1 MWELLS
7 RGWYKLS
14 FDGSARDNKVS
25 AGFVARNNVGAP
37 VGAGSFPMVVLSVPK
52 ITLVAYRR
60 FLCGLQL

>member
-14 FDGSARDNKVS
+14 LDGSARDNKVS
-25 AGFVARNNVGAP
+25 AGFVAPNNIGAL
-37 VGAGSFPMVVLSVPK
+37 VGAGSFLVVVLSIPK

-60 FLCGLQL
+60 FLCGL